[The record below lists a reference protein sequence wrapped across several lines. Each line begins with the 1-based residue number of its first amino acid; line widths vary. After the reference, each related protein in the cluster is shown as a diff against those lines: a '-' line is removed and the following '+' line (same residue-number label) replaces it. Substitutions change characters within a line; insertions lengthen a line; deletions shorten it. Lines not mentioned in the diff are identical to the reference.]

1 MCIFLHG
8 LTEVSE
14 VWNQT
19 VNALGKNKPTSLAYD
34 QRGHGD
40 SPYKKIKFRAQDY
53 LEDLLE
59 IIAARPMGKKIHLV
73 GHSLGGRIAILAAA
87 RHPELFS
94 SVTIIDIGPETW
106 KENWEETVA
115 WLDNVPKR
123 FKNEAAALKFLEPNF
138 EKISKARKE
147 IALARFKPTRGGG
160 LSWRGDIGAMKKAVK
175 IQRSRDYWDSW
186 SSIQLPT
193 LLIRGEKSRELREEV
208 AIEMR
213 LLNRNLK
220 FQQINGVGHNIP
232 LVAPRPLAKLLLDFW
247 ATV

>member
-1 MCIFLHG
+1 MQ
-8 LTEVSE
+8 S
-14 VWNQT
+14 N
-19 VNALGKNKPTSLAYD
+19 KNI
-34 QRGHGD
+34 

-160 LSWRGDIGAMKKAVK
+160 LSWRGDIDAMKKAVK

-232 LVAPRPLAKLLLDFW
+232 LIAPRPLAKLLLDFW
-247 ATV
+247 ANV